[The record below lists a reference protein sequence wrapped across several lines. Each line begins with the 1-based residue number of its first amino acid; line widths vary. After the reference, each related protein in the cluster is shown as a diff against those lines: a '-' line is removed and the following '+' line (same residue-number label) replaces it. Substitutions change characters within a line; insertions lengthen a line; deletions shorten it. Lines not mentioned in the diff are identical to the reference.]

1 MWGLAN
7 NLTDTLLAAF
17 KRIMSMSDFQTSWIQ
32 MGFYGA
38 YFCLA
43 LPAAVFIKKFN
54 YKSGVLLGQG
64 LYVVRAFLFYPWSI
78 AMQYGLFL
86 GSLYILAGGLAIL
99 ETSCNPYIIAMG
111 DRETG
116 TQRLNL
122 AQS

>member
-1 MWGLAN
+1 M
-7 NLTDTLLAAF
+7 
-17 KRIMSMSDFQTSWIQ
+17 
-32 MGFYGA
+32 
-38 YFCLA
+38 
-43 LPAAVFIKKFN
+43 
-54 YKSGVLLGQG
+54 GQG